1 MKINFLKIMSL
12 KLLKIKLIFL
22 SLLFLFSCTNTTKKV
37 NDEKSDTIQDRRTT
51 YLHKK
56 DWISPEDMEIILKG
70 FTSIKQRGLWD
81 ENKRKQMFVEK
92 LQELNI
98 PDSTIT
104 RLALSAEK
112 VIGARTGQWNYEYI
126 EARFEVYKSEM
137 KKDEAWKKLEE
148 EYLQSLE
155 GNSKPENN

>member
-1 MKINFLKIMSL
+1 M

-37 NDEKSDTIQDRRTT
+37 NDEKSETIQERRSA

-56 DWISPEDMEIILKG
+56 DWLSPEDMEIILKG
-70 FTSIKQRGLWD
+70 FTPIKQRGLWD

-104 RLALSAEK
+104 RLAVSAEK
-112 VIGARTGQWNYEYI
+112 IIGARTGQWNYEYI
-126 EARFEVYKSEM
+126 EARFVGNKNEM

-155 GNSKPENN
+155 GSSRQENN